1 MFCFQSSC
9 MKNAARWAAI
19 FKKFFPP
26 EGRDFFLGVHRKV
39 KQTNTGITPVFFI
52 PVFVLYFLMLLF
64 QDCDSLCGVLLS
76 CYDCSNAWVCYAFIA
91 LIKCA
96 PNSSHFM
103 QCLPKVNAALPKPC
117 GEKHTESETWNS
129 YARSNHNFEQ
139 TNYQRDSI
147 IQSTQLV
154 ELCEKAAAG
163 ENFQLSHY
171 RIRFTMYFS
180 ASKSLSFA
188 RILIYFAFPKLVFL
202 LDFENFALRTMPSH
216 TLCLLKKMFAL
227 FSKTPGGE
235 TTQWRWNSK
244 QLHAP

>member
-1 MFCFQSSC
+1 MGNS
-9 MKNAARWAAI
+9 
-19 FKKFFPP
+19 P
-26 EGRDFFLGVHRKV
+26 L
-39 KQTNTGITPVFFI
+39 T
-52 PVFVLYFLMLLF
+52 
-64 QDCDSLCGVLLS
+64 
-76 CYDCSNAWVCYAFIA
+76 WVCYAFIA

-117 GEKHTESETWNS
+117 GEKHTDSETWNS

-163 ENFQLSHY
+163 ENFQLSHC
-171 RIRFTMYFS
+171 RIRFTIHFS

-202 LDFENFALRTMPSH
+202 LDFEISRFVR
-216 TLCLLKKMFAL
+216 CLLTYSVCWKNVCSIFQNAR
-227 FSKTPGGE
+227 GGNDE
-235 TTQWRWNSK
+235 WRWNSK
-244 QLHAP
+244 QLRAP

>member
-1 MFCFQSSC
+1 MDPSKSKVQTASRQ
-9 MKNAARWAAI
+9 KRWGTLHIPLAKIYYYPRTKHGHQI
-19 FKKFFPP
+19 FWYPRT
-26 EGRDFFLGVHRKV
+26 ERALRA
-39 KQTNTGITPVFFI
+39 ITPVF
-52 PVFVLYFLMLLF
+52 VLDFLMFLF

-96 PNSSHFM
+96 PNSSYFM

-117 GEKHTESETWNS
+117 GEKHTDSETWNS

-139 TNYQRDSI
+139 TNCL
-147 IQSTQLV
+147 QSTQLV

-163 ENFQLSHY
+163 ENLQLSHC

-188 RILIYFAFPKLVFL
+188 RILIDFAFPKLML
-202 LDFENFALRTMPSH
+202 LYQNLAGRSIR
-216 TLCLLKKMFAL
+216 
-227 FSKTPGGE
+227 KTKHE
-235 TTQWRWNSK
+235 TATHGPTIILSK
-244 QLHAP
+244 QIAYKVHS